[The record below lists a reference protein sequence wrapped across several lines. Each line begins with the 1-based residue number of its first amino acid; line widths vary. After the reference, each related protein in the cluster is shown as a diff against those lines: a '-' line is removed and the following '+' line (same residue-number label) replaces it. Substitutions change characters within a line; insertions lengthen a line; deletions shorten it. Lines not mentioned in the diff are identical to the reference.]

1 MNPIRRFL
9 DHLDRRKS
17 EIDPSGD
24 RRKPTMEEA
33 KARVDAALEDLER
46 TIIGKKALPLSA
58 NDIQRH
64 VQFDTFADI
73 CEFRYK
79 NGGAIAICKHKEH
92 EAHGTNI
99 ATCNEQ
105 QCPFARGKVK

>member
-46 TIIGKKALPLSA
+46 TIIGKKALPA
-58 NDIQRH
+58 NDVQRH
-64 VQFDTFADI
+64 VQFDTFAEI

-79 NGGAIAICKHKEH
+79 NGSLNAHCKHKDH
-92 EAHGTNI
+92 EAAQT
-99 ATCNEQ
+99 
-105 QCPFARGKVK
+105 P